1 MNRILFTLFVLMM
14 CVCVL
19 PMQAQKDSLCSHLLQ
34 GVEVTAAVPSAL
46 KSGSPVQVMS
56 RHQMDRMGVTD
67 VSDALKHF
75 AGVQVQDYGGVG
87 GLKTVNI
94 RGLGAQHTGVNYDGV
109 EVGDCQSGQVDLSRF
124 TLDNVSW
131 LYLTIGQQD
140 DIFESARQYASAGTI
155 NIITDN
161 DKPFDPNRPF
171 SGAGMLRT
179 GSYGLIQPS
188 VLTSDWLASKLHLSS
203 YFSYQ
208 YTDGNY
214 RYHIMNGTYP
224 IDEKRNNSR
233 VNAWRGDMNLAWLI
247 TPKESLHV
255 KVYGFDSKRGL
266 PGGVI
271 YDNTYSAEELTDKNV
286 FIQALYENHFSD
298 RFKMKSAAKW
308 NYSWMRDFNVPASG
322 PNEDRFRQN
331 EVYLTSTGLYQFTKN
346 ISASLAEDY
355 QYNYLST
362 TLRSCPYPTRNSF
375 LTAAAV
381 KYAAD
386 RMTATTSL
394 LYTHIH
400 EHVRTGNAAS
410 DLHRLSP
417 AFSLSWQ
424 PFSEELRFRLSYKD
438 IFRAPTLNDLYYLL
452 IGNTN
457 LKPEK
462 TRQWNFG
469 VTWARHISTWIDHIA
484 FTVDTYYGLV
494 TDKIVAVPTMFIWK
508 MTNLGKVLSLGT
520 DVTMNTHLKWTKGWT
535 SDILLTY
542 NYLHAV
548 DKTTKGGATYDNQ
561 MAYTPK
567 NAGSASVMLHS
578 PWVDLTYN
586 LLLTGTRYTMNYN
599 GPENHMPSIID
610 HSVTLSRNFPM
621 GKYRLRLQL
630 DALNLGGKN
639 YEVIRF
645 YPMPGRNFR
654 LSGTFE
660 F

>member
-1 MNRILFTLFVLMM
+1 
-14 CVCVL
+14 
-19 PMQAQKDSLCSHLLQ
+19 
-34 GVEVTAAVPSAL
+34 
-46 KSGSPVQVMS
+46 
-56 RHQMDRMGVTD
+56 
-67 VSDALKHF
+67 
-75 AGVQVQDYGGVG
+75 
-87 GLKTVNI
+87 
-94 RGLGAQHTGVNYDGV
+94 
-109 EVGDCQSGQVDLSRF
+109 
-124 TLDNVSW
+124 
-131 LYLTIGQQD
+131 
-140 DIFESARQYASAGTI
+140 
-155 NIITDN
+155 
-161 DKPFDPNRPF
+161 
-171 SGAGMLRT
+171 
-179 GSYGLIQPS
+179 
-188 VLTSDWLASKLHLSS
+188 
-203 YFSYQ
+203 
-208 YTDGNY
+208 
-214 RYHIMNGTYP
+214 
-224 IDEKRNNSR
+224 
-233 VNAWRGDMNLAWLI
+233 
-247 TPKESLHV
+247 
-255 KVYGFDSKRGL
+255 
-266 PGGVI
+266 
-271 YDNTYSAEELTDKNV
+271 
-286 FIQALYENHFSD
+286 
-298 RFKMKSAAKW
+298 
-308 NYSWMRDFNVPASG
+308 
-322 PNEDRFRQN
+322 
-331 EVYLTSTGLYQFTKN
+331 
-346 ISASLAEDY
+346 
-355 QYNYLST
+355 
-362 TLRSCPYPTRNSF
+362 
-375 LTAAAV
+375 
-381 KYAAD
+381 
-386 RMTATTSL
+386 MTATTSL

-508 MTNLGKVLSLGT
+508 MTNLGKVHSLGT

-654 LSGTFE
+654 LSGTIE